1 VVATFK
7 IQIFRKQQLKFA
19 AELDGPV
26 EIGRQQRSEEPLFVE
41 QAAAGA
47 RRLAI
52 ARLGESTISRAHLRL
67 EPIAADRFRA
77 TNLSS
82 RNAILFE
89 DGALLAPT
97 KSGEFPM
104 PALLTI
110 SDAGIR
116 IESTAVGDQEFEML
130 DRPTLLPRYAS
141 STGLRSPSV
150 MRFDDV
156 GVPPLGGS
164 APLAAQNR
172 RPPQAGAPTPSSIA
186 ALSEHD
192 SESIIGWLQT
202 VIGVLQSAANST
214 DFFEHAA
221 AAVVELVGLDSG
233 CVLLANGEQ
242 FRTAAQCFGPRLHGN
257 ASEVM
262 PSGRILARMKQE
274 KRTFW
279 HSPSA
284 TGPLP
289 NQHSLVDVQAVVVA
303 PILDPNGSVIGA
315 LYGDRRN
322 GRGPNSS
329 ASISRIEAMIVE
341 TLACGVAAG
350 LARLD
355 QEQKALAAQVQFE
368 QFFTPELAHQLLV
381 EPDLLKGRDVE
392 VTILFCDIRGFS
404 RISDR
409 LGPAGTVEWIGDVM
423 GTLSDYVAKHAG
435 VLVDYIGDELMA
447 MWGAPAAQPDHA
459 SRACRAA
466 LEMWQALPELNDRWE
481 SKLAERFGL
490 GIGINTGIARVGNTG
505 SHRKFKYGPLG
516 STVNVASRVQ
526 GATKYLKSGVIV
538 TAATK
543 SCLGDEFSA
552 RRLCKVRVV
561 NIAEPIELHE
571 LRANSDPGWKALSQ
585 KYETGLRQFERKDF
599 QGATTTLG
607 QLLTDHPD
615 DGPSLLL
622 LSRAVNLLANPKV
635 EFNESWELPGK

>member
-1 VVATFK
+1 MVATFK
-7 IQIFRKQQLKFA
+7 IQVFRKQQLKFSG
-19 AELDGPV
+19 ELDGPV
-26 EIGRQQRSEEPLFVE
+26 EIGRQQRSAEPLFVE
-41 QAAAGA
+41 LPAAGA

-52 ARLGESTISRAHLRL
+52 AQLGESTISRAHLRI

-82 RNAILFE
+82 RNAIVFE
-89 DGALLAPT
+89 DGAMLLPT

-116 IESTAVGDQEFEML
+116 IESTAVGEQEFEML
-130 DRPTLLPRYAS
+130 DRPTLLPRFSAGQGAR
-141 STGLRSPSV
+141 TPSA
-150 MRFDDV
+150 MRFDERPV
-156 GVPPLGGS
+156 GVSPLGAPPLRTS
-164 APLAAQNR
+164 ETPTR
-172 RPPQAGAPTPSSIA
+172 RTIA
-186 ALSEHD
+186 ALDERD

-202 VIGVLQSAANST
+202 VIGVLQSAASSS
-214 DFFEHAA
+214 DFFERAA

-233 CVLLANGEQ
+233 CVLLAEGERFQ
-242 FRTAAQCFGPRLHGN
+242 TAAQCFGPRLRGG
-257 ASEVM
+257 ASDVA

-284 TGPLP
+284 SDQLP
-289 NQHSLVDVQAVVVA
+289 QQHSLVDVQAVVVS
-303 PILDPNGSVIGA
+303 PILDPNGDVIGA
-315 LYGDRRN
+315 LYGDRRT
-322 GRGPNSS
+322 GQGISS
-329 ASISRIEAMIVE
+329 TVSISRIEAMIVE

-355 QEQKALAAQVQFE
+355 QEQKALAARVQFE
-368 QFFTPELAHQLLV
+368 QFFTPELAHQLTV

-404 RISDR
+404 RISDH

-423 GTLSDYVAKHAG
+423 GTLSDCVARHAG

-459 SRACRAA
+459 CRACRAA
-466 LEMWQALPELNDRWE
+466 LEMWQALPALNDRWE
-481 SKLAERFGL
+481 SKVAERFGL

-505 SHRKFKYGPLG
+505 SQRKFKYGPLG
-516 STVNVASRVQ
+516 PTVNVASRVQ

-538 TAATK
+538 TAATN
-543 SCLGDEFSA
+543 SRLDDEFFT

-561 NIAEPIELHE
+561 NIAEPIELFE
-571 LRANSDPGWKALSQ
+571 LRAESDSQSKSLSQ
-585 KYETGLRQFERKDF
+585 AYEAGLRQFEQRDF
-599 QGATTTLG
+599 QATTATLG
-607 QLLTDHPD
+607 QLLKQHPD

-635 EFNESWELPGK
+635 EFQEAWELPGK